1 MQLQHSRTSQNSSG
15 QILIVVLVSASIFLI
30 LITALVGWGSSS
42 LLVSH
47 KNQDREVAFQ
57 IAEAGI
63 DYYRW
68 HLAHAR
74 DDFKDGTL
82 AAGPYVHDFNNKDGV
97 KIGTFSLTITPPPV
111 GSTIVTITSV
121 GRVVADPSL
130 TRTIE
135 TRLAISSF
143 AKFAVVA
150 NGNMRFGAGTEVF
163 GPIHSN
169 GGIRFDALAHN
180 VVTSARASYIDP
192 DPYHGTISPEFGV
205 HTHVNA
211 PPGSG
216 TNDAFRPAEAPPS
229 VLPAR
234 PDVFESGRQ
243 IGVPAVD
250 FAGVTADLAQIKTDA
265 AASGRYFANS
275 GALGYRVLLK
285 TNDTFDLYQVNT
297 LVNAPGNC
305 TPSGNPPNGQAGW
318 GSWSISGAGS
328 AQTFLANY
336 AFPSNGLL
344 FLEDN
349 VWVEGQINT
358 ARLTIASAR
367 FPDNV
372 NTRTSITVNNNL
384 LYTNYD
390 GQDVLALI
398 AQNNFNV
405 GLVSQNTLRIDA
417 ALMAQNGRAGRYYY
431 TPSGCANDSKSTLTL
446 YGMIGTNQRYG
457 FAYTNGT
464 GYATRNIIYDANL
477 LYGPP
482 PSFPLT
488 SDQYSILSWQEK

>member
-1 MQLQHSRTSQNSSG
+1 MKRPSGVQNSSG
-15 QILIVVLVSASIFLI
+15 QILILVLVSASIFLI
-30 LITALVGWGSSS
+30 LITALVGWGMFS
-42 LLVSH
+42 LSVSH
-47 KNQDREVAFQ
+47 KYQNRELAFQ
-57 IAEAGI
+57 VAEAGI

-74 DDFKDGTL
+74 DDFKDGT
-82 AAGPYVHDFNNKDGV
+82 AVAGPYVHDFNNKDGV
-97 KIGTFSLTITPPPV
+97 KIGEFSLAITPPPV
-111 GSTIVTITSV
+111 GSTIVTIASTGSLL
-121 GRVVADPSL
+121 ADP
-130 TRTIE
+130 TVKRTIE

-143 AKFAVVA
+143 AKYAVVA
-150 NGNMRFGAGTEVF
+150 NAHMRFGAGTEVF

-169 GGIRFDALAHN
+169 GGIRFDALSHN
-180 VVTSARASYIDP
+180 IISSAVAQYNDP
-192 DPYHGTISPEFGV
+192 DVDDCNSNVSFGV
-205 HTHVNA
+205 HTCLNPKDPS
-211 PPGSG
+211 PP
-216 TNDAFRPAEAPPS
+216 AVVPPRS
-229 VLPAR
+229 
-234 PDVFESGRQ
+234 DVFEAGRQ
-243 IGVPAVD
+243 FPVPAED
-250 FAGVTADLAQIKTDA
+250 FTGIAADLAQIKTDA
-265 AASGRYFANS
+265 MASGRYFADS

-285 TNDTFDLYQVNT
+285 TNDTFDLYRVDT

-318 GSWSISGAGS
+318 GSWSIGSAGS

-336 AFPSNGLL
+336 TFPSNGLI

-358 ARLTIASAR
+358 ARLTIASAV

-372 NTRTSITVNNNL
+372 STRTSITVNNNL

-405 GLVSQNTLRIDA
+405 GLVSASTLRIDA
-417 ALMAQNGRAGRYYY
+417 ALIAQNGRAGRYYY
-431 TPSGCANDSKSTLTL
+431 TPGGGNCTDASKTALTL
-446 YGMIGTNQRYG
+446 FGMILTNQRYG

-477 LYGPP
+477 LYSPP